1 VTRRQSRILIA
12 AAVWTLYVWI
22 SRIVIM
28 AGQDESTGFK
38 VVHGILALVSI
49 GFALALGKMGWEA
62 RGQLR
67 RSAAR
72 PGDPAA
78 GPGSGRPADRAA
90 EAEAGAAGPAPEP
103 ARAAAG
109 PTPPPAT

>member
-1 VTRRQSRILIA
+1 MLSRRQSRILIA

-49 GFALALGKMGWEA
+49 AFALAIGKIGLEA
-62 RGQLR
+62 RR
-67 RSAAR
+67 RAK
-72 PGDPAA
+72 A
-78 GPGSGRPADRAA
+78 GS
-90 EAEAGAAGPAPEP
+90 EPAPPPREREP
-103 ARAAAG
+103 VG
-109 PTPPPAT
+109 

>member
-1 VTRRQSRILIA
+1 MTRRQSRILLA

-49 GFALALGKMGWEA
+49 AFALAIGKIGWD
-62 RGQLR
+62 
-67 RSAAR
+67 AR
-72 PGDPAA
+72 PRRAERPAA
-78 GPGSGRPADRAA
+78 AD
-90 EAEAGAAGPAPEP
+90 EASREREP
-103 ARAAAG
+103 VA
-109 PTPPPAT
+109 

>member
-28 AGQDESTGFK
+28 SGQDNSTGFK

-49 GFALALGKMGWEA
+49 GFALAIGKIGWDA
-62 RGQLR
+62 R
-67 RSAAR
+67 RSLKRSGEAPA
-72 PGDPAA
+72 PDPRSA
-78 GPGSGRPADRAA
+78 PAAA
-90 EAEAGAAGPAPEP
+90 EAPGARARAGAGS
-103 ARAAAG
+103 
-109 PTPPPAT
+109 TPRPSS

>member
-1 VTRRQSRILIA
+1 MTRRQSRILIA

-49 GFALALGKMGWEA
+49 SFALAIGKIGWEH
-62 RGQLR
+62 R
-67 RSAAR
+67 RRR
-72 PGDPAA
+72 P
-78 GPGSGRPADRAA
+78 SG
-90 EAEAGAAGPAPEP
+90 GAQQVPLPESWKDEP
-103 ARAAAG
+103 ATG
-109 PTPPPAT
+109 MKLKS

>member
-1 VTRRQSRILIA
+1 VTRRHSRILIA

-49 GFALALGKMGWEA
+49 GFALAIGKIGWEH
-62 RGQLR
+62 RPR
-67 RSAAR
+67 RTSGS
-72 PGDPAA
+72 PQQVPLPESLNDEPAA
-78 GPGSGRPADRAA
+78 GMKVKS
-90 EAEAGAAGPAPEP
+90 
-103 ARAAAG
+103 
-109 PTPPPAT
+109 